1 MTLPAGQ
8 GSRRRGCP
16 IMKTRSLFFPLA
28 LSLALAACG
37 EDGRTPLLVYSPHG
51 RDLML
56 LFEAEF
62 ERANPSIDLR
72 FLDMGSQEVYDR
84 VRSEKANPQGDVW
97 FGGPDAIFARAAA
110 EGLLAPYRPSWA
122 DAVPKSSQAD
132 GDLYFGT
139 FRTLPVLVFQEKLV
153 PADEAPTDWDDLMAE
168 RFQGKVLIRDPIA
181 SGVMRTLF
189 SYRLARSL
197 AETGSLDAGWAWL
210 GRLDAATK
218 EYVANPALL
227 FEKLV
232 RGEGWVTAWE
242 LTDILLQR
250 AQGSPLGYRFAASG
264 TPVIDDSIALV
275 AGAPHQ
281 AAAVAFVEF
290 AGSAEALR
298 LAAERA
304 YRIPARTDLPVDTL
318 PEWARDVLER
328 MTPAEYDEALAAAKA
343 QEWMA
348 EWDRTVRGRG
358 AKSGGG

>member
-1 MTLPAGQ
+1 
-8 GSRRRGCP
+8 
-16 IMKTRSLFFPLA
+16 MKPRALLLTSLLSLPLA
-28 LSLALAACG
+28 GCG
-37 EDGRTPLLVYSPHG
+37 GDGRTPLLVYTPHG

-84 VRSEKANPQGDVW
+84 VRSEQANPQGDVW

-122 DAVPKSSQAD
+122 DAIPKASQAE

-139 FRTLPVLVFQEKLV
+139 FRTLPVLVYQEKLV
-153 PADEAPTDWDDLMAE
+153 PADQVPADWDDLFAE
-168 RFQGKVLIRDPIA
+168 RFRGRVLIRDPIA

-189 SYRLARSL
+189 SYQLARSL
-197 AETGSLDAGWAWL
+197 ETTGGLDAGWTWL

-232 RGEGWVTAWE
+232 RGEGVVTAWE

-264 TPVIDDSIALV
+264 TPVIDDSIALIE
-275 AGAPHQ
+275 GAPHR

-290 AGSAEALR
+290 AGSADALR

-304 YRIPARTDLPVDTL
+304 FRIPARTDLPPETL
-318 PEWARDVLER
+318 PDWARDVLAH
-328 MTPAEYDEALAAAKA
+328 MVPADYDEGLAASKA
-343 QEWMA
+343 QEWMGQ
-348 EWDRTVRGRG
+348 WDRTVRGRG
-358 AKSGGG
+358 APAGGG

>member
-1 MTLPAGQ
+1 MK
-8 GSRRRGCP
+8 RRR
-16 IMKTRSLFFPLA
+16 LLLPL
-28 LSLALAACG
+28 LVSLAGCG
-37 EDGRTPLLVYSPHG
+37 GDGRTPLLVYTPHG

-84 VRSEKANPQGDVW
+84 VRSEQANPQGDVW

-122 DAVPKSSQAD
+122 HAIPKASQAE

-139 FRTLPVLVFQEKLV
+139 FRTLPVLVYQETLV
-153 PADEAPTDWDDLMAE
+153 PADQVPADWDDLFAE
-168 RFQGKVLIRDPIA
+168 RFRGRVLIRDPIA

-197 AETGSLDAGWAWL
+197 EETGSLEAGWAWL

-232 RGEGWVTAWE
+232 RGEGVVTAWE

-264 TPVIDDSIALV
+264 TPVIDDSIALIE
-275 AGAPHQ
+275 GAPHR

-290 AGSAEALR
+290 AGSADALR

-304 YRIPARTDLPVDTL
+304 YRIPARTDLPPETL
-318 PEWARDVLER
+318 PDWARDVLAR
-328 MTPAEYDEALAAAKA
+328 MVPADYDEALAAARA
-343 QEWMA
+343 QEWMGQ
-348 EWDRTVRGRG
+348 WDRTVRGRG
-358 AKSGGG
+358 APAGDG

>member
-1 MTLPAGQ
+1 MK
-8 GSRRRGCP
+8 SRP
-16 IMKTRSLFFPLA
+16 
-28 LSLALAACG
+28 LALAAPLLLALAAAAGCG
-37 EDGRTPLLVYSPHG
+37 GDGRTPLLVYSPHG
-51 RDLML
+51 RDLMQL
-56 LFEAEF
+56 YEAEF
-62 ERANPSIDLR
+62 ERVNPSIDLR

-122 DAVPKSSQAD
+122 DAVPESSRAD

-139 FRTLPVLVFQEKLV
+139 FRTLPVLVYQEKLV
-153 PADEAPTDWDDLMAE
+153 PEDEVPADWDDLFAE
-168 RFQGKVLIRDPIA
+168 RFRGRVLIRDPIA

-189 SYRLARSL
+189 SYELARSL
-197 AETGSLDAGWAWL
+197 AGTGSLDAGWAWL

-232 RGEGWVTAWE
+232 RGEGVVTAWE

-250 AQGSPLGYRFAASG
+250 ARGAPLGYRFARSG

-275 AGAPHQ
+275 AGAPHR

-290 AGSAEALR
+290 AGSVDALR

-304 YRIPARTDLPVDTL
+304 YRIPARTDLPAEAL
-318 PEWARDVLER
+318 PEWAREVLAR

-343 QEWMA
+343 QEWMGQ
-348 EWDRTVRGRG
+348 WDRTVRGRG
-358 AKSGGG
+358 ASAGGG